1 MKQITK
7 LEDIAI
13 SLPTDYGDAP
23 QEGCE
28 NIDVVKV
35 SNINSEGRFH
45 RVFEKRKFPIKKL
58 SKLLVEEGELL
69 VVKSSGSKTNILS
82 GKTAFC
88 DNSVAGKLI
97 ASNFL
102 IRLSIDESK
111 AYPKYLWHVLNSKFS
126 KQFIRKIVGATT
138 YPNLKWS
145 TYRTHPIPLPSL
157 DEQRRIAKI
166 LDTAINLQRKQT
178 EINKSLL
185 ELEKNIFVE
194 FFGDPLFNKKSL
206 PLVPLE
212 QLGKLDRGMSKHR
225 PRNDP
230 SLLGGP
236 YPLIQTGDVANS
248 SGLINSYHS
257 TYSEL
262 GLKQSKLWKEGT
274 LCITIAANI
283 AKTGILKI
291 DACFPDSVVGF
302 TSEHPEN
309 IYYVRTW
316 LSFLQKTLEQQAPE
330 SAQKNINLRLL
341 RELKVPY
348 PPLDQMKRFL
358 VSIQSLEKLKL
369 SAKKKAETL
378 NLLVT
383 SLSSNLLKEKVK

>member
-1 MKQITK
+1 MIKTYVPIGDLCQSLHQGLNTAGEK
-7 LEDIAI
+7 VDFVEDGFPIIQTRNI
-13 SLPTDYGDAP
+13 S
-23 QEGCE
+23 QEG
-28 NIDVVKV
+28 IDVSQKLKYL
-35 SNINSEGRFH
+35 SFSDWQKYRDKYKPEIGD
-45 RVFEKRKFPIKKL
+45 VFF
-58 SKLLVEEGELL
+58 
-69 VVKSSGSKTNILS
+69 TNIGTI
-82 GKTAFC
+82 GKTAVVYN
-88 DNSVAGKLI
+88 DADYLI
-97 ASNFL
+97 HWNIFKIRPDPTKCTPEYLKICLDSLTKENYFQNKKKGGTVNFVTKKMISEAL
-102 IRLSIDESK
+102 
-111 AYPKYLWHVLNSKFS
+111 
-126 KQFIRKIVGATT
+126 
-138 YPNLKWS
+138 
-145 TYRTHPIPLPSL
+145 IPLPPI
-157 DEQRRIAKI
+157 DQQRRIAKI
-166 LDTAINLQRKQT
+166 LDTAINLERKQT

-185 ELEKNIFVE
+185 TLEKNIFVD

-212 QLGKLDRGMSKHR
+212 QLGKLDRGISKHR

-383 SLSSNLLKEKVK
+383 TLSSNLLKEKVK

>member
-1 MKQITK
+1 MSWSFIKLIDCCEFLDHLRKPVKQINRKEGEYPYYGANGKQGTINDYIFDEDLVLLAEDGGHFRDPTRGIAYKISGKSWVNNHAHVLRPKNIIDINYLHYSLNQKDIRKYLTGSTRDKLTK
-7 LEDIAI
+7 SGA
-13 SLPTDYGDAP
+13 
-23 QEGCE
+23 
-28 NIDVVKV
+28 
-35 SNINSEGRFH
+35 SNIE
-45 RVFEKRKFPIKKL
+45 
-58 SKLLVEEGELL
+58 
-69 VVKSSGSKTNILS
+69 
-82 GKTAFC
+82 
-88 DNSVAGKLI
+88 
-97 ASNFL
+97 
-102 IRLSIDESK
+102 
-111 AYPKYLWHVLNSKFS
+111 
-126 KQFIRKIVGATT
+126 
-138 YPNLKWS
+138 
-145 TYRTHPIPLPSL
+145 IPLPPL

-166 LDTAINLQRKQT
+166 LDTAINLQRKQA

-248 SGLINSYHS
+248 FGLINSYHS

-262 GLKQSKLWKEGT
+262 GLKQSKLWKAGT